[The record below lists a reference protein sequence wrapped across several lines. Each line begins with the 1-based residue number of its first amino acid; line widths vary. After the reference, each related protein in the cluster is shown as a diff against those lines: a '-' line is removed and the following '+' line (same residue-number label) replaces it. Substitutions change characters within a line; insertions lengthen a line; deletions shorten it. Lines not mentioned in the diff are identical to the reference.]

1 VTATGVTIRRSGRG
15 RGWAGAVHHPS
26 ATLPLLLGW
35 FVAGLLFSGLLSL
48 WALRHGFMADIGID
62 RWRTALVAA
71 SDATAFRELFAITFP
86 PLTLSADLIAGLL
99 PGAAGV
105 PLPLLVNVLAGGILA
120 ALWARLLHRAG
131 YGRLFAGLLAL
142 AFLAQPS
149 VQQAIAGGSGGP
161 LALLAFTLLVP
172 AAIRMRHSGDVNAM
186 AMVGV
191 TLALLLFAAASGA
204 YLVLALLPFL
214 VVLSPP
220 GLISRSAGGVLLVLL
235 FPSLFMLAGYLYV
248 NWIFGGSALAFA
260 AGVDSVIRG
269 AAANLGAQP
278 WLLGWGHSLPGS
290 LLAGAVMAVVGL
302 PLLPVALWRVADRQ
316 AAFTL
321 LMLALAVLAAIVI
334 GSLTRYLDHP
344 GRMLAYLVPLCVV
357 GLSAAR
363 PSRLRGGVALA
374 VALASLIGGWLVQG
388 YQPAPAAAAWRLA
401 MAGENVASPLTQDDA
416 AFGLLLRD
424 YQDVALDAD
433 RSGMVVPARG
443 DASGLVL
450 TSTDRLKA
458 DILSGYLST
467 HYVAVQDP
475 GSPRGLRDR
484 IGRAFPT
491 LWRDGP
497 SGGMLV
503 ASRGPWRLWRMPDN
517 MKAGRGGSGISEQ
530 MP

>member
-1 VTATGVTIRRSGRG
+1 MTATDVTVRRQARG
-15 RGWAGAVHHPS
+15 RPGAVRHPT
-26 ATLPLLLGW
+26 ATLPLLMVW
-35 FVAGLLFSGLLSL
+35 FGAGLLLSGLLSL

-99 PGAAGV
+99 PGTAGV
-105 PLPLLVNVLAGGILA
+105 PLPLLVNVLAGGIMAL
-120 ALWARLLHRAG
+120 LWARLLHEAG

-142 AFLAQPS
+142 VLLAQPA

-161 LALLAFTLLVP
+161 LAVLAFTLLVP

-191 TLALLLFAAASGA
+191 ALALLLFAAASGA

-220 GLISRSAGGVLLVLL
+220 ALISRSAGGVLLVLL
-235 FPSLFMLAGYLYV
+235 FPGLFMLAGYLYV

-260 AGVDSVIRG
+260 AGVDAVIRG
-269 AAANLGAQP
+269 AAANLGAHP
-278 WLLGWGHSLPGS
+278 WLLGWGNSVPGS
-290 LLAGAVMAVVGL
+290 ALAGAAMAIVGL

-321 LMLALAVLAAIVI
+321 LMLSLAVLAAIVI

-344 GRMLAYLVPLCVV
+344 ARMLAYLVPLCVMA
-357 GLSAAR
+357 LSAAR
-363 PSRLRGGVALA
+363 PSRLGRGLALTLA
-374 VALASLIGGWLVQG
+374 VASTLGGWLVQG
-388 YQPAPAAAAWRLA
+388 YQPAPSAVSWRLA
-401 MAGENVASPLTQDDA
+401 MAGENAASPLTQDDA

-424 YQDVALDAD
+424 YQDVALDAE

-450 TSTDRLKA
+450 ISTDRLKA

-467 HYVAVQDP
+467 RYVAVQDP

-491 LWRDGP
+491 FWRDGP
-497 SGGMLV
+497 PGGTLV
-503 ASRGPWRLWRMPDN
+503 ASHGPWRLWRMPDT
-517 MKAGRGGSGISEQ
+517 MISGRGGNGISEPVQ
-530 MP
+530 